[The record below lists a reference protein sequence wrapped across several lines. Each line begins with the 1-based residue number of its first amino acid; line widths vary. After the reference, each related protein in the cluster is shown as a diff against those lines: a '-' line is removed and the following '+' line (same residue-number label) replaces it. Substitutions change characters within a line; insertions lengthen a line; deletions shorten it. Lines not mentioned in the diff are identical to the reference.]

1 MHIVFT
7 KKKDVMNKI
16 KSMQHYSTEKRAYPH
31 PRSPESLEAYA
42 KVRGVNSYNQY
53 AEAFLIHQLFVD
65 N

>member
-1 MHIVFT
+1 
-7 KKKDVMNKI
+7 MNKI

-65 N
+65 S